1 MSDQGITFREVK
13 PASPTAMIWKRY
25 RRNIP
30 ATIGLFLLISMILA
44 SLAAPLLTSY
54 DPQKQSLKDSLEYPS
69 REHLLGTD
77 YLGRDLLTRLLYG
90 GRISLMI
97 GFLAVGLG
105 LAFGVTLG
113 AISGFF
119 GGWFDLIIQRIADIL
134 LSFPSFLLALTLV
147 AMLGV
152 GLRNVVIS
160 VGILAIPSFI
170 RLVRGSVLSLKEM
183 QFVEASRCSGAK
195 ELHILFRHVLPNS
208 MAPVIINASL
218 NLGYAISTAAG
229 LGFLGLGVPPNVPE
243 WGMMLGQ
250 AKNYIFSHPYMV
262 IYSGITIF
270 VAIISVNLIGDGLRD
285 ALDPRMRGY

>member
-1 MSDQGITFREVK
+1 MIDMDSNLRTLK
-13 PASPTAMIWKRY
+13 PEKPSIIFWKRY
-25 RRNIP
+25 RRNKP
-30 ATIGLFLLISMILA
+30 ATLGLIILITLIIA
-44 SLAAPLLTSY
+44 SIAAPVLTNY
-54 DPQKQSLKDSLEYPS
+54 DPEKQSLRSSLEFPS
-69 REHLLGTD
+69 KEHILGTD
-77 YLGRDLLTRLLYG
+77 YLGRDILARLLYG

-105 LAFGVTLG
+105 LIIGVSLG

-119 GGWFDLIIQRIADIL
+119 GGWADLIIQRIADIL

-170 RLVRGSVLSLKEM
+170 RLVRSSVLSVREM
-183 QFVEASRCSGAK
+183 QYVEASRCAGANDT
-195 ELHILFRHVLPNS
+195 HILSKHILPNS

-229 LGFLGLGVPPNVPE
+229 LGFLGLGVPPNIPE

-262 IYSGITIF
+262 TYSGLTIF
-270 VAIISVNLIGDGLRD
+270 VTIISVNLIGDGLRD
-285 ALDPRMRGY
+285 ALDPRMRSN

>member
-1 MSDQGITFREVK
+1 MIDNGFTLRTAK
-13 PASPTAMIWKRY
+13 PDHPTAKIWKRY

-30 ATIGLFLLISMILA
+30 ATIGLVILISMILA

-54 DPQKQSLKDSLEYPS
+54 DPQKQSLRDSLEFPS
-69 REHLLGTD
+69 KDHILGTD

-97 GFLAVGLG
+97 GFLAVALG
-105 LAFGVTLG
+105 LVLGVTLG

-119 GGWFDLIIQRIADIL
+119 GGWPDLLIQRVADIL

-170 RLVRGSVLSLKEM
+170 RLVRGSVLSLREM
-183 QFVEASRCSGAK
+183 QYVEAARCSGAK
-195 ELHILFRHVLPNS
+195 DWYILFRHILPNS

-218 NLGYAISTAAG
+218 NLGYAITTAAG

-243 WGMMLGQ
+243 WGSMLGN

-262 IYSGITIF
+262 TYSGLTIFITIL
-270 VAIISVNLIGDGLRD
+270 SVNLIGDGLRD
-285 ALDPRMRGY
+285 ALDPRMRGA